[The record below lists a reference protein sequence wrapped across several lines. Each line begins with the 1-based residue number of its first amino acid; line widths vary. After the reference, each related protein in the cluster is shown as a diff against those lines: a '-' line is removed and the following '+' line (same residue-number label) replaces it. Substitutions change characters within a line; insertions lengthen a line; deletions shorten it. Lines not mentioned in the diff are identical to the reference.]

1 LFFVIAMM
9 VAVLTFLMIK
19 IVPEMEQIFDE
30 FDTRLPMITELAV
43 GVSYMF
49 TRYLGVPI
57 VIALVV
63 LLLGLSIAAVCYLAD
78 VPMLRPWGELVF
90 RGRTTA
96 HVLRILAVATRERQ
110 SLARALIW
118 LAHVYPSATIRRRL
132 SGAASAVNSGID
144 WRDALADAE
153 IVTPSEQGLLKAAER
168 AGNLPWALQQ
178 IAKRRERRAVYRW
191 ATVLQIAYP
200 AAILL
205 LGGFVAFYVIALF
218 VPIVQLIQSL
228 A

>member
-1 LFFVIAMM
+1 
-9 VAVLTFLMIK
+9 
-19 IVPEMEQIFDE
+19 
-30 FDTRLPMITELAV
+30 
-43 GVSYMF
+43 
-49 TRYLGVPI
+49 
-57 VIALVV
+57 
-63 LLLGLSIAAVCYLAD
+63 
-78 VPMLRPWGELVF
+78 
-90 RGRTTA
+90 
-96 HVLRILAVATRERQ
+96 VATRERQ

-132 SGAASAVNSGID
+132 GAAASAVNSGID
-144 WRDALADAE
+144 WRDALAEAR